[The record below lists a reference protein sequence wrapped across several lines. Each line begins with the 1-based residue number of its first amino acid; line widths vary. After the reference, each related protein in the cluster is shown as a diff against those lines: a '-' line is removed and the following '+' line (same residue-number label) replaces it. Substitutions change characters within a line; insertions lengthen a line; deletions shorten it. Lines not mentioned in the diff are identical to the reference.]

1 MGNFLFNFKRLQI
14 ENSDADQFQL
24 ATTTIGGSFAEDSGR
39 GSAGTYRRLSADC
52 ESCRRNISPSEGY
65 ASGSQASVE
74 TVNEVENN
82 QSVHYGISREN
93 QSKIKQ
99 MFIDM
104 KDSID
109 IDGILDRFIQDG
121 DLTEDAQERI
131 MFNNPRRKQVE
142 LFLFRL
148 FRLKRNAFDRFV
160 QYMREDECLVH
171 IADQLQKGIKLPALE
186 TARLK
191 PHEIRLQI
199 EHHMEDILREIE
211 PDEVAEYFM
220 VYEVCEV
227 NEYEEV
233 VSEKKTTRAKGL
245 ALLHLLILNH
255 IPSGYQVFLTAL
267 RELNRT
273 GLLQKLKKRH
283 IRQDVESTRSVVT
296 AKFTF
301 GNQSDLPSLDQIV
314 GGPSGYSL
322 RCTRATQCDEEDLV
336 ANFRSETVKAEINR
350 RLIPETNTM
359 LYDTISGS
367 LIFHLKWTSQAWRQL
382 SVDRLREV
390 VGTVVRILMEK
401 GNKEDTESQTW
412 NVEVCAI
419 PSTLNVRSSTTDP
432 KDAVE
437 VITVHKEFLATE
449 LNGLRIAE
457 QMNGSGVLS
466 SDDLSDVRGKSDRR

>member
-1 MGNFLFNFKRLQI
+1 ILEEGQ
-14 ENSDADQFQL
+14 Q
-24 ATTTIGGSFAEDSGR
+24 
-39 GSAGTYRRLSADC
+39 GSAQIVNPAVAIFLHLKDMH
-52 ESCRRNISPSEGY
+52 
-65 ASGSQASVE
+65 ASVE

-131 MFNNPRRKQVE
+131 MFNNPRRKQ
-142 LFLFRL
+142 
-148 FRLKRNAFDRFV
+148 RNAFDRFV

-283 IRQDVESTRSVVT
+283 ISTPLS
-296 AKFTF
+296 
-301 GNQSDLPSLDQIV
+301 
-314 GGPSGYSL
+314 PSGYSL

-419 PSTLNVRSSTTDP
+419 PSTLNVRSSTTEKRIVP
-432 KDAVE
+432 KDFYTSIRSKMPDDNTDANDAYQVPECTGTIGHWWLLSAIRKYIVKLIFCEGFVVNSRERVMPERLGPTRIPCAGNAGYAYDAE
-437 VITVHKEFLATE
+437 VLE
-449 LNGLRIAE
+449 
-457 QMNGSGVLS
+457 S
-466 SDDLSDVRGKSDRR
+466 SEVRKNDD